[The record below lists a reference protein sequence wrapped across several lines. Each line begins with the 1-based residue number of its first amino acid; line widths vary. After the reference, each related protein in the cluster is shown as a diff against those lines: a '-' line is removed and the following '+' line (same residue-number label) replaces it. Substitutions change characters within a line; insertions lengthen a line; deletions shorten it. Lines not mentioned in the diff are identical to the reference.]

1 MGLRS
6 LIVEALRA
14 SCLLTSNGKDE
25 IIQSRDRMHLK
36 GACFLSRQWGD
47 PQNSLCTHLNIKKRA
62 EWGRGINLLSGLSAY
77 LIAFIAVCCK
87 SLRAAASNPVESLR
101 YE

>member
-6 LIVEALRA
+6 LFTEALRA
-14 SCLLTSNGKDE
+14 SYLLTSNGKNE

-47 PQNSLCTHLNIKKRA
+47 PQTAETYSLLNANFGEDPKSSMKP
-62 EWGRGINLLSGLSAY
+62 
-77 LIAFIAVCCK
+77 LISF
-87 SLRAAASNPVESLR
+87 
-101 YE
+101 

>member
-36 GACFLSRQWGD
+36 EACFLSRQWGD
-47 PQNSLCTHLNIKKRA
+47 PQTVCN
-62 EWGRGINLLSGLSAY
+62 NLS
-77 LIAFIAVCCK
+77 
-87 SLRAAASNPVESLR
+87 
-101 YE
+101 